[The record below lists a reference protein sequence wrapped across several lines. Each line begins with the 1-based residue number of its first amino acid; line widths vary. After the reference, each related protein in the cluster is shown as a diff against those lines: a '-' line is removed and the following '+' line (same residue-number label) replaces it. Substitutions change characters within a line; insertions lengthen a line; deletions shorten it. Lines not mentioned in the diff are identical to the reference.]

1 MSWRLLLEGA
11 GLLKLK
17 PASKKEAMD
26 IETKIILFTGFLW
39 NYVSRFTY
47 ENTFELISSLRKLDG
62 NTFIWEDGRTSL
74 VGPVADSDKAGC
86 WHYDAL
92 ANRLRLWT
100 PTANGEDLLSHR
112 MPWMSGTFEQNG
124 STVDF
129 SDVLTGLTYMA
140 PAGKKPS
147 IMVIR
152 ALLTQ
157 KLGIYVGGTATFRIF
172 CRSDLINEKV
182 FNSDLDE
189 ENDIENW
196 NSSWD

>member
-1 MSWRLLLEGA
+1 MPRSLLLEGTC
-11 GLLKLK
+11 LLNLK
-17 PASKKEAMD
+17 PESKKEAMD
-26 IETKIILFTGFLW
+26 ESTKISLFIGFLW
-39 NYVSRFTY
+39 NYVRRFTY
-47 ENTFELISSLRKLDG
+47 ETTFDLIGALRKLDG

-100 PTANGEDLLSHR
+100 PTTGEDLVSHR
-112 MPWMSGTFEQNG
+112 IPWMSGTFEQNG

-157 KLGIYVGGTATFRIF
+157 KLGVYVGNSAKFHIY
-172 CRSDLINEKV
+172 CQSDLINEKV

-189 ENDIENW
+189 ENDVEEW
-196 NSSWD
+196 NSSWE